1 MKVTFNPVVT
11 VVEVPPRNSTNS
23 KSAAIDRI
31 SQHSDAVPNHMHAQR
46 LQARMTAAEIPKPSA
61 LEHART
67 VAYKA
72 ALVSGALSLAT
83 IACAFFIKNGWAIPV
98 GFAGACVLLFCA
110 AGKRTQEIEA
120 MSQEMAKKSKE
131 PCPV

>member
-1 MKVTFNPVVT
+1 MKVTFSPVVT
-11 VVEVPPRNSTNS
+11 VFEVPPRNSTNS
-23 KSAAIDRI
+23 KSAAIDRS

-46 LQARMTAAEIPKPSA
+46 LQARMAVAETKKTST
-61 LEHART
+61 LESART

-72 ALVSGALSLAT
+72 ALASGALALAT
-83 IACAFFIKNGWAIPV
+83 IACAFFVKNGWAIPV
-98 GFAGACVLLFCA
+98 GFAVACVLLFCA

>member
-23 KSAAIDRI
+23 KSAAIDRS
-31 SQHSDAVPNHMHAQR
+31 SQHSDTVPNHIHAQR

-98 GFAGACVLLFCA
+98 GFAVACVLLFCA
-110 AGKRTQEIEA
+110 AGKKTKEVERMCEEMKNNQQE
-120 MSQEMAKKSKE
+120 
-131 PCPV
+131 CPI